1 MIKRFL
7 LSVLLCAACAYGMAQ
22 GTTVTHI
29 VQRGETIESIAEYYH
44 VSVEAINKANPNMDG
59 LIYVGMKIAVPADT
73 SAKPSTDAVRD
84 TPQPRQTTPVREGGA
99 AAVSRSTDGDN
110 GSVGSRQ
117 TDLDDF
123 SFYGIGY
130 RAIFE
135 DAGKGRYGFSA
146 MMLSSSG
153 WGVNFFMG
161 ADYGLAKKHFEGVCF
176 YIGPSYG
183 HAFGNVLLTGSLD
196 FVGAYVGQG
205 EREQTGTNH
214 KGETYTYMGTK
225 SEFVWGVALTPQVGI
240 KLGKAMPYLGLD
252 FDWAKGS
259 DGIDVG
265 FFVGVGFNI

>member
-29 VQRGETIESIAEYYH
+29 VQRGETIEGIAEYYH

-59 LIYVGMKIAVPADT
+59 MIYVGMKIAVPADT
-73 SAKPSTDAVRD
+73 SAKPSTDAVCD
-84 TPQPRQTTPVREGGA
+84 TPQPRQGMPVREGGA
-99 AAVSRSTDGDN
+99 AAVSRSTDGGN
-110 GSVGSRQ
+110 GSVGSKQ
-117 TDLDDF
+117 PDLDDF

-135 DAGKGRYGFSA
+135 DAGKGRYGFSVMA
-146 MMLSSSG
+146 LSSSG
-153 WGVNFFMG
+153 WGANFFLG

-176 YIGPSYG
+176 YVGPSYG

-225 SEFVWGVALTPQVGI
+225 SEFGWGVAITPQVSI
-240 KLGKAMPYLGLD
+240 KLGKAIPYMGLD

-265 FFVGVGFNI
+265 FFVGVGFDI